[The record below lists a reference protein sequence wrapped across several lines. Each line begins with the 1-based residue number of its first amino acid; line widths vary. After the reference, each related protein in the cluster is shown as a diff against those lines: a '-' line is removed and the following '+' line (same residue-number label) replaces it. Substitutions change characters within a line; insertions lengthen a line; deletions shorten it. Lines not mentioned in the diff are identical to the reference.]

1 MGGPHRS
8 TGAAD
13 TASTS
18 DDQGGERFVP
28 SPVTTAAEPSG
39 ETPKSPKTSRRRNRR
54 VRESDD
60 GQLVFRL

>member
-8 TGAAD
+8 TGTVD

-18 DDQGGERFVP
+18 GDRCDERFVP
-28 SPVTTAAEPSG
+28 SPVTTAAEPPS
-39 ETPKSPKTSRRRNRR
+39 ETPKGPKASRRRNRR